1 MHITL
6 NLNRDF
12 ALLTEKTKQKT
23 LAVLIKGSHMRYI
36 FFFGRGKGEADAAQ
50 SEFLA
55 FSARGRP
62 LSCDCRLEQA

>member
-6 NLNRDF
+6 NLNCDF
-12 ALLTEKTKQKT
+12 ALLIEKTKQKT
-23 LAVLIKGSHMRYI
+23 LAVLIKVSHMRYI
-36 FFFGRGKGEADAAQ
+36 IFGRGKGEADAAQ